1 VSCSAEYDDNKNKV
15 VELMAFAVLPHIKTC
30 GHEVA
35 YNDLHDNLILASL
48 SEDMISFTI
57 ETLQSHYNCLG
68 LSCDDVG
75 RHDDLDILL
84 PECSDI
90 TMIAGYLPE
99 NATKTNM
106 VRDFCVNLNA
116 CRDRGLI

>member
-1 VSCSAEYDDNKNKV
+1 MV
-15 VELMAFAVLPHIKTC
+15 FAVLPHIKTC
-30 GHEVA
+30 GHEVT
-35 YNDLHDNLILASL
+35 YDELHENLILAL
-48 SEDMISFTI
+48 SEDMISPTI

-75 RHDDLDILL
+75 RHDGLDIMIS
-84 PECSDI
+84 ECSDV

-116 CRDRGLI
+116 CRNC